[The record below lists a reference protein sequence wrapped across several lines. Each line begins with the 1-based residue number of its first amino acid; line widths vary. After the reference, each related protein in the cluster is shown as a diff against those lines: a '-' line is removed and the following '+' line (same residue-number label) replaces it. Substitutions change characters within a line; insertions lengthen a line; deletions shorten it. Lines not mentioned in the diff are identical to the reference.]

1 MPRPGGR
8 RALAGAVLALG
19 VAVVSPAGA
28 GDFGRQNY
36 IQHCAGCHSFDGT
49 GSPENGVPSMKGAV
63 GHFLRL
69 PEGRAFLIQVPGTS
83 QARLS
88 DAEIAELL
96 NWMVVRFSKAEV
108 PVGFMLYTKDEVTRF
123 RAIKLNDV
131 MGTRR
136 EIVRRLRDMGIA
148 IN

>member
-1 MPRPGGR
+1 VAGLRVR
-8 RALAGAVLALG
+8 CVFAGALFVQCFVLG
-19 VAVVSPAGA
+19 TPADA
-28 GDFGRQNY
+28 ADFGRQNY
-36 IQHCAGCHSFDGT
+36 IQHCAGCHAFDGS
-49 GSPENGVPSMKGAV
+49 GSPANGVPNMNGAV

-96 NWMVVRFSKAEV
+96 NWMVARFSKDEI
-108 PVGFMLYTKDEVTRF
+108 PKGFTPYTKDEVTKF
-123 RAIKLNDV
+123 RALKLNDV

-136 EIVRRLRDMGIA
+136 EIVRKLRGMGMN

>member
-1 MPRPGGR
+1 MAGLRVQR
-8 RALAGAVLALG
+8 VLASAVLALG
-19 VAVVSPAGA
+19 LACASPAGS
-28 GDFGRQNY
+28 GDFGAQNY
-36 IQHCAGCHSFDGT
+36 IQHCAGCHAFDGS
-49 GSPENGVPSMKGAV
+49 GSPENGVPNMKGAV

-83 QARLS
+83 QARLN

-96 NWMVVRFSKAEV
+96 NWMVVRFSRNEMPAEFT
-108 PVGFMLYTKDEVTRF
+108 PYSRDEVTRV
-123 RAIKLNDV
+123 RAVKLNDV

-136 EIVRRLRDMGIA
+136 EIVRRLRGMGIA